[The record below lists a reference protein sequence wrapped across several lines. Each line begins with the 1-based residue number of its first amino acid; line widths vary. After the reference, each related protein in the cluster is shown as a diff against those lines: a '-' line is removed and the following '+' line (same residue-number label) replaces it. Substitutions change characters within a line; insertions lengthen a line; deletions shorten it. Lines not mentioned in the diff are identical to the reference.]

1 MALMILQIDFVDQ
14 RPWQA
19 DRVEALSGLAYI
31 IAETPGLV
39 WKIWTEN
46 PDTKEAGGVYL
57 FEDESSLND
66 YLAVH
71 TARLKG
77 FGIEHINVKI
87 FQVNEP
93 LTQITRGTA
102 YAQNHWSCSVNLGKP
117 VAPDKLSGDDDG
129 VMD

>member
-14 RPWQA
+14 RLWES
-19 DRVEALSGLAYI
+19 DRVEALSGLAHI
-31 IAETPGLV
+31 IAKTPGLI

-57 FEDESSLND
+57 FRDEASLND
-66 YLAVH
+66 YLTVH

-77 FGIEHINVKI
+77 FGIEHINVKM

-93 LTQITRGTA
+93 LTQITGALLT
-102 YAQNHWSCSVNLGKP
+102 
-117 VAPDKLSGDDDG
+117 VAT
-129 VMD
+129 